1 MKSVIRFFTLG
12 AIFAFAMSS
21 CNVQNIE
28 KYNEEFK
35 GEWRTGVYYSPTK
48 SDSIRN
54 FLTID
59 GINSGFGIAC
69 KKNDPFEKCL
79 YFQTGKVRYNKAS
92 KGIQVGNSVQQI
104 HSVDKEPFINNSG
117 SWELVIDS
125 ISYYKY

>member
-1 MKSVIRFFTLG
+1 MKSVLRIFTLG
-12 AIFAFAMSS
+12 LIFIASS

-28 KYNEEFK
+28 KYNEEFT

-54 FLTID
+54 FLTVD
-59 GINSGFGIAC
+59 GKDSGFGIAC
-69 KKNDPFEKCL
+69 DKDDPFEKCL
-79 YFQTGKVRYNKAS
+79 FFQTGKVKYNKAS

-104 HSVDKEPFINNSG
+104 HRVDREPFINSNG
-117 SWELVIDS
+117 GWELVIDS